1 MTKFEYITYM
11 LGVSA
16 VTPAGQLAKIRDDI
30 ENIKELG
37 WYKNRSDKRK
47 LKMLQELE
55 AEMLAKHNSTDLIWD
70 DAAQRKEVIHKIA
83 KTSAAQLISQGKV
96 EALTMSRMM
105 ALGNDDF
112 IECVKLST
120 KIASVVNT
128 KTQEAEKSLTPQDI
142 VPDEFMN

>member
-1 MTKFEYITYM
+1 M

-55 AEMLAKHNSTDLIWD
+55 AEMLAKHNSTDLTWD
-70 DAAQRKEVIHKIA
+70 
-83 KTSAAQLISQGKV
+83 SAAQHKEVLHNLAKQSAVQLIAQGKV
-96 EALTMSRMM
+96 DTLTMRRM
-105 ALGNDDF
+105 ASLSKDDF
-112 IECVKLST
+112 AECVKLST
-120 KIASVVNT
+120 KMASVINNQ
-128 KTQEAEKSLTPQDI
+128 TQEAEKSVTPQDI